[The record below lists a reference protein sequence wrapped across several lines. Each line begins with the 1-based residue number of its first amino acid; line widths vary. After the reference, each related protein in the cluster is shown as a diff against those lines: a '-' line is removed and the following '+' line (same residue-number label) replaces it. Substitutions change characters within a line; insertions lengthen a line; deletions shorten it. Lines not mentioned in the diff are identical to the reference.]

1 MIRTILVACYY
12 ALAVVLVLP
21 FLILWSVIAGNPE
34 FMYGLSMKA
43 VRLGNRLAGIRVHA
57 EGLENIPAGA
67 CIFVANHA
75 SNVDPLALFPA
86 IPRRIG
92 ILVKRELFRIPI
104 FSTGMRRAQFIPVD
118 RAAREAIEI
127 ADVAVRNLKEGLSF
141 AIFVE
146 GTRSPDGRLRP
157 FKKGAFAMAIQAGVP
172 IVPIS
177 IAGAHR
183 LMRRGE
189 WIVRP
194 GEVTIRFGPAVDASQ
209 YTMESRAELLA
220 RVESLVAAGLP
231 SDQKPLP
238 QPLP

>member
-1 MIRTILVACYY
+1 MIRTILVGCYY
-12 ALAVVLVLP
+12 ALAVILVLP

-57 EGLENIPAGA
+57 EGLENIPARA

-75 SNVDPLALFPA
+75 SNLDPLALFPA
-86 IPRRIG
+86 IPRRVG

-104 FSTGMRRAQFIPVD
+104 LSTGMRRAQFIPVD

-127 ADVAVRNLKEGLSF
+127 ADVAVRNMKEGLSF

-172 IVPIS
+172 IVPVS

-183 LMRRGE
+183 LMRKGD

-194 GEVTIRFGPAVDASQ
+194 GVVTIRFGPAVDASR

-231 SDQKPLP
+231 PDQ

>member
-1 MIRTILVACYY
+1 M
-12 ALAVVLVLP
+12 P
-21 FLILWSVIAGNPE
+21 FLILWSVIAGNPD

-43 VRLGNRLAGIRVHA
+43 VRLGNRLAGIRVRT
-57 EGLENIPAGA
+57 EGLENIPASA

-86 IPRRIG
+86 IPRRVG

-118 RAAREAIEI
+118 RAGREAVEI
-127 ADVAVRNLKEGLSF
+127 AEVAVRNMKEGLSL
-141 AIFVE
+141 AVFVE

-157 FKKGAFAMAIQAGVP
+157 FKKGAFVMAIQAGVP
-172 IVPIS
+172 IVPVS
-177 IAGAHR
+177 IAGAQH
-183 LMRRGE
+183 LMRKGE

-194 GEVTIRFGPAVDASQ
+194 GDVTIRFGPAVDASQ
-209 YTMESRAELLA
+209 YTMDARAELLA

-231 SDQKPLP
+231 PDQ
-238 QPLP
+238 QPLPRAAADASPSSE